1 MSVTVIDHPLVAH
14 RLVRICDERTDPATF
29 RGLVRELALFLCY
42 EATRDFV
49 TEQVEVTTP
58 LGLPA
63 DGARLAEPGP
73 LVVPILRAG
82 LGLLDGVLTALP
94 AAEVGVVGLRRDEA
108 TFEPALYCEKLPE
121 DLTDRAVIVID
132 PMLATGGSMVATLEM
147 LQRRGASRMIIVC
160 MIASPDG
167 IDRVERAFPE
177 ARIFTAAI
185 DEKLDDRAFIVPG
198 LGDAGDRLF
207 GRA

>member
-14 RLVRICDERTDPATF
+14 RLVRIRDERTDPATF

-63 DGARLAEPGP
+63 VGARLAEPGP

-167 IDRVERAFPE
+167 IDRVERVFPE

>member
-1 MSVTVIDHPLVAH
+1 MPVTVVDHPLVAH
-14 RLVRICDERTDPATF
+14 RLLRIRDERTDPATF

-49 TEQVEVTTP
+49 CEDAEVTTP
-58 LGLPA
+58 LGLA
-63 DGARLAEPGP
+63 ASGARLAEPGP

-108 TFEPALYCEKLPE
+108 TFEPSLYCEKLPE
-121 DLTDRAVIVID
+121 SLTGRAVIVID

-147 LQRRGASRMIIVC
+147 LQRRGVGRMIIVC
-160 MIASPDG
+160 MIAAPDG
-167 IDRVERAFPE
+167 ISRVETAFPE

-185 DEKLDDRAFIVPG
+185 DEKLDERAFIVPG